1 MLSTLSV
8 AALAAASGGCA
19 DYYASLNRSDLAAP
33 ARWCNEGRYFTF
45 TSPANA
51 NRTAQVF
58 SRCTPNAAGGAPV
71 VFTGHG
77 WPTSSYDYAPL
88 TAIMEGKGYRVC
100 AVDYVGAGFSD
111 KPGDSWA
118 YHIRD
123 HAQTIH
129 DFVVLEGIKEFVYV
143 THDEG
148 SSVGLALL
156 ERYEAMSAAER
167 PYTISHHVIMDGSI
181 YLPLANLSKM
191 QEVLLSNTTG
201 PIVEK
206 FVMPWMVADG
216 MAKTVYNPALS
227 KEETTNLES
236 VFAFNEG
243 THMLHNN
250 IQYLQDR
257 KIHENEWLDVLHR
270 SPINATLIWGML
282 DPVATPAIADYVW
295 DNYLARRPNASA
307 TYHRLANASHYLQVD
322 HVEDVAAIILA
333 EIEH

>member
-1 MLSTLSV
+1 MLSALSV
-8 AALAAASGGCA
+8 AALAGGGCA

-33 ARWCNEGRYFTF
+33 ARWCREGAYFTF
-45 TSPANA
+45 ASPANA

-58 SRCTPNAAGGAPV
+58 SRCTPGAGEAAPV

-88 TAIMEGKGYRVC
+88 TEILEGKGYRVC

-111 KPGDSWA
+111 KPGKSWA

-129 DFVVLEGIKEFVYV
+129 DFLVHEGIKEFVYV

-156 ERYEAMSAAER
+156 DRYEAMSAAER
-167 PYTISHHVIMDGSI
+167 PYTITHHVIMDGSI
-181 YLPLANLSKM
+181 YLPLANLSSM
-191 QEVLLSNTTG
+191 QEALLSNITG
-201 PIVEK
+201 PVVEK
-206 FVMPWMVADG
+206 LIFPGMLADG
-216 MAKTVYNPALS
+216 IGHAVYNPPLS
-227 KEETTNLES
+227 KEETANLES
-236 VFAFNEG
+236 IFAFNEG

-257 KIHENEWLDVLHR
+257 KEHEDHWLDVLHR

-295 DNYLARRPNASA
+295 DNYLASRPNASA

-322 HVEDVAAIILA
+322 HTKDVAAIILA
-333 EIEH
+333 EIGH